1 MNPYGWSFA
10 ITSCSCSSVSPKRSR
25 RGWGVDAGVKMWTPI
40 PATGQHDLSAI
51 LFLQV
56 GCQVKSI
63 QRTKDIIKGRWQH
76 ELWLLHLPPDL
87 FSSEKIDRL
96 QSGGGFQGRQFCDDF
111 CLRVHFT
118 SVWNSQAIKQAQK
131 ARSYFVWKQQKNFSV
146 GFCVAHSWL
155 LYKIQCPIK
164 PPSANHRSL
173 SWHSQ
178 VCKLWCICLIAGK
191 TAQTFHCIGD
201 WLAQCPRWPDA
212 IVKDSL
218 LLLAGQRFRCALQ
231 PRACRWLMSHC
242 VQAALY
248 VTARHAQLFIKL
260 IWLLL
265 LELWSNYTLVGL

>member
-1 MNPYGWSFA
+1 MTAWIVTIALVTWFVFLREN
-10 ITSCSCSSVSPKRSR
+10 R
-25 RGWGVDAGVKMWTPI
+25 
-40 PATGQHDLSAI
+40 PALI
-51 LFLQV
+51 
-56 GCQVKSI
+56 
-63 QRTKDIIKGRWQH
+63 R
-76 ELWLLHLPPDL
+76 
-87 FSSEKIDRL
+87 
-96 QSGGGFQGRQFCDDF
+96 RQFWDDF

-155 LYKIQCPIK
+155 LYKMQCPIK
-164 PPSANHRSL
+164 LPSANHRSL

-201 WLAQCPRWPDA
+201 WLAQCPRWALWPDA
-212 IVKDSL
+212 IVTDFLS
-218 LLLAGQRFRCALQ
+218 LLAGKRFRCALQ

-265 LELWSNYTLVGL
+265 LELWSNYTLVELWEAVIKDNWNFSWHLPSQQYQSASSITGPHILEKRPKNAAESRSHKEWIWGRGQRLVACG